1 MAQSRKNITTEG
13 LSGKVGNFVFRHR
26 KSDDKIFVSRTPAG
40 SQDEPSKARKAV
52 QRKFQRAIAYGKSA
66 IADPATK
73 ALYAAKATEGRS
85 VFNVAVADFFN
96 TPQIEKIELG
106 NYSGAIGSTITI
118 TVTDDFA
125 VSSVHVKIE
134 NMDGSLVE
142 EGEATP
148 GTLGMDWVYT
158 ATVTNESLA
167 GDKITVTAFDMPGNT
182 GKQENVI
189 PAH

>member
-96 TPQIEKIELG
+96 TPKIEKIELG

-142 EGEATP
+142 EGEAVP
-148 GTLGMDWVYT
+148 GSFGVEWVYT
-158 ATVTNESLA
+158 ATETNVSLS
-167 GDKITVTAFDMPGNT
+167 GFWT
-182 GKQENVI
+182 GRLIVGLYS
-189 PAH
+189 